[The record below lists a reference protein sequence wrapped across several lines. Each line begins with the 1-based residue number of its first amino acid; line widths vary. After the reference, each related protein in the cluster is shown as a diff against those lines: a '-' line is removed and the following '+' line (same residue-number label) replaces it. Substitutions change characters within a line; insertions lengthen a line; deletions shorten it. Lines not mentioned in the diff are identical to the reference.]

1 MKNMKKFAMFLCAVM
16 LLLGMA
22 GCSGAGKVSVPK
34 GHTPTI
40 SENINSLRN
49 SGYRIQRQHYCS
61 VKSIVES
68 GTGHVAELSGE
79 SVSPARIMR
88 VTLSCPSHGNTV
100 ISDSGSS
107 VSGWKCSYS
116 GAELL
121 HSNLCRPIQWL
132 LGQDLSLWRLK
143 NNGKIKNSLL
153 QFFRNPC
160 YNIKAIVSKA
170 ARGGSR
176 Y

>member
-88 VTLSCPSHGNTV
+88 ITLSCPSHGNTV
-100 ISDSGSS
+100 ISDPE
-107 VSGWKCSYS
+107 VLY
-116 GAELL
+116 
-121 HSNLCRPIQWL
+121 P
-132 LGQDLSLWRLK
+132 
-143 NNGKIKNSLL
+143 
-153 QFFRNPC
+153 
-160 YNIKAIVSKA
+160 
-170 ARGGSR
+170 GGSAVTVGQSCCIATCVDPFSG
-176 Y
+176 YSVKILVFGD

>member
-22 GCSGAGKVSVPK
+22 GCSGVGKVSVPK

-40 SENINSLRN
+40 SENINTLRN

-88 VTLSCPSHGNTV
+88 ITLSCPSHGNTV
-100 ISDSGSS
+100 ISDPE
-107 VSGWKCSYS
+107 VLY
-116 GAELL
+116 
-121 HSNLCRPIQWL
+121 P
-132 LGQDLSLWRLK
+132 
-143 NNGKIKNSLL
+143 
-153 QFFRNPC
+153 
-160 YNIKAIVSKA
+160 
-170 ARGGSR
+170 GGSAVTVGQSCCIATCVDPFSG
-176 Y
+176 YSVKILVFGD

>member
-1 MKNMKKFAMFLCAVM
+1 MKNVKKFAMFFCAVM

-68 GTGHVAELSGE
+68 GTGHVAGLSGE

-88 VTLSCPSHGNTV
+88 ITLSCPSHGNTV
-100 ISDSGSS
+100 ISDPK
-107 VSGWKCSYS
+107 VLY
-116 GAELL
+116 
-121 HSNLCRPIQWL
+121 P
-132 LGQDLSLWRLK
+132 
-143 NNGKIKNSLL
+143 
-153 QFFRNPC
+153 
-160 YNIKAIVSKA
+160 
-170 ARGGSR
+170 GGSAVTVGQSCCIATCVDPFSG
-176 Y
+176 YSVKILVFGD